1 MHWNYMST
9 TGRFSLPSAKPVS
22 SGLATGGNLSNLGNF
37 NRVLSLF
44 QIIDPEMPIQ
54 MVKTYVQ
61 VALAHPEPALMS
73 EMADVLGLAQ
83 SSVSRNVAALSDWN
97 RHRVT
102 GHDLVSARE
111 NPMDRRQKLVTLTA
125 KGIKLREQML

>member
-1 MHWNYMST
+1 
-9 TGRFSLPSAKPVS
+9 
-22 SGLATGGNLSNLGNF
+22 
-37 NRVLSLF
+37 
-44 QIIDPEMPIQ
+44 
-54 MVKTYVQ
+54 
-61 VALAHPEPALMS
+61 MS

-97 RHRVT
+97 RHRTT